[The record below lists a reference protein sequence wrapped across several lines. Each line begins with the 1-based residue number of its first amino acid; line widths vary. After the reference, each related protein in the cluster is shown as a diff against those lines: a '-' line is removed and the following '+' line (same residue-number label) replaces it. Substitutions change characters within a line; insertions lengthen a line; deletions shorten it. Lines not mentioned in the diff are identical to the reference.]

1 MKSLLILCFFFLSFQ
16 AKSQEAPATS
26 QASVAVSMQLK
37 GWSLIEKS
45 ETQAKVNIRSSK
57 QWIFKTDLVSFSTS
71 EILPFPLVRSLS
83 KDYLSKTPVVYCT
96 VSPE

>member
-1 MKSLLILCFFFLSFQ
+1 MKSLILLCLICSCLQGKAQKAESDQLSI
-16 AKSQEAPATS
+16 PVTL
-26 QASVAVSMQLK
+26 QLK

-57 QWIFKTDLVSFSTS
+57 QWIFKTDLLSFSTS
-71 EILPFPLVRSLS
+71 EMLPFPLVRSLS
-83 KDYLSKTPVVYCT
+83 RDYLLKTPVVYCT